1 MQGLGTFSWFEHHL
15 NQTNHAQ
22 HYCAAPDLAPVPD
35 GSTAGELIPELARY
49 GLQQLIEL
57 EVAAVLG
64 ADRHERTEERLGYR
78 NGYRS
83 RSLTTQV
90 GDIDLLIPKLRAGS
104 FIPSILEPRRRIDQ
118 ALYAVIMEAYIGG
131 VSTRKVDSLVAAL
144 GSQSGISKSQVS
156 RICQEIDQQ
165 VQAFLARP
173 LESSSYAYVY
183 LDATYLKGR
192 LGKAQQ
198 VCSRA
203 VVVAMGVNED
213 GRRELLGLKVGDSES
228 ETFWAEFISHL
239 KERGLDGVKLV
250 ISDAHSGLT
259 KAIRRQ
265 LQGSVWQR
273 CRVHFARNLLQCV
286 PKAHQGMVTA
296 ALRSVFAQETAEEI
310 QSRWDDLAASL
321 AERFPKAA
329 GLMHEAKEDVLAFRH
344 FPKEH
349 WKKIWSTN
357 LLERVNEEI
366 KRRTRVVGIF
376 PNDPAITR
384 LVGAVLLEQHE
395 HWQLEGRRM
404 FSAESMATIPELG
417 DIPTLQ
423 TLSA

>member
-1 MQGLGTFSWFEHHL
+1 MPKTYS
-15 NQTNHAQ
+15 
-22 HYCAAPDLAPVPD
+22 AAPDLASLLD
-35 GSTAGELIPELARY
+35 GSSAGELIPALATR

-64 ADRHERTEERLGYR
+64 AERHERTEERLGYR

-83 RSLTTQV
+83 RTLTTQV
-90 GDIDLLIPKLRAGS
+90 GDLALQIPKLRAGS

-131 VSTRKVDSLVAAL
+131 VSTRKVDALVAAL

-228 ETFWAEFISHL
+228 EAFWAEFISHL
-239 KERGLDGVKLV
+239 KERGLAGVKLV

-310 QSRWDDLAASL
+310 ESRWDDLAISL

-329 GLMHEAKEDVLAFRH
+329 ALMHEAKEDVLAFRH
-344 FPKEH
+344 FPKDH
-349 WKKIWSTN
+349 WRKIWSTN

-404 FSAESMATIPELG
+404 FSADSMALIPELD
-417 DIPTLQ
+417 DIPALQ
-423 TLSA
+423 ALST